1 MGIFVKTIF
10 SSGQARDI
18 GTLREGRKLLY
29 LLSTDQKIKN

>member
-18 GTLREGRKLLY
+18 GTLREGRKLY